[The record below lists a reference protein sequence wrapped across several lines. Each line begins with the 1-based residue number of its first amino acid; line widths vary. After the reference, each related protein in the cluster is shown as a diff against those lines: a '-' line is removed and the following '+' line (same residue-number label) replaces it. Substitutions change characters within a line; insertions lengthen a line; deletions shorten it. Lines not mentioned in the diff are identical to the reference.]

1 MAVHQLHSLAVVVV
15 LIVSSSHAF
24 DITYNATHFYVSLNG
39 VELIRHSPEEPFLYV
54 GSGIPT
60 FEGQF
65 GNYDVED
72 FVEERIALI
81 DFVVDD
87 QDPIVHFTLSR
98 QNMLQVSTVDH
109 RMSLPFSNIINI
121 SAH

>member
-1 MAVHQLHSLAVVVV
+1 MAVYQLHYLAAVVVLV
-15 LIVSSSHAF
+15 VSSSHAF

-72 FVEERIALI
+72 FIEERIALI
-81 DFVVDD
+81 DFSVDG
-87 QDPIVHFTLSR
+87 QDSNIRFILSR
-98 QNMLQVSTVDH
+98 QDMLRVSTVDH
-109 RMSLPFSNIINI
+109 IISLPFF
-121 SAH
+121 